1 VGELQLLVEAG
12 LTPAEALQAAT
23 RDPARFL
30 GFADSLGT
38 VETGK
43 LADLVL
49 LERDPL
55 LDIRN
60 VRSVHGVILGGR
72 FHSAEQLGAFRT
84 AAVNRVAVLRDSL
97 RLAGPPA
104 VARLAARTP

>member
-1 VGELQLLVEAG
+1 MHRAGVPILAGTDTHGGARVPGLSLAGELQLLVEAG

-23 RDPARFL
+23 SNPARFL

-60 VRSVHGVILGGR
+60 VRSVHGVIFGGR
-72 FHSAEQLGAFRT
+72 
-84 AAVNRVAVLRDSL
+84 
-97 RLAGPPA
+97 
-104 VARLAARTP
+104 ARLAARTP